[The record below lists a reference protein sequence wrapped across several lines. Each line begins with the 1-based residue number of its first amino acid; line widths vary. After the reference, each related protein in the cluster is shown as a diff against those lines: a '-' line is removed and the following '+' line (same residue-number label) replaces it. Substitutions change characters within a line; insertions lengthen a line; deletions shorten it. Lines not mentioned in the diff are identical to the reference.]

1 MLRWIEINC
10 IEKAKKWS
18 LTWTRWRN
26 ERIIVRSSY
35 FFLFLPLSKETSY
48 LRRKKPIY
56 KTESII
62 SRPGFTSTP
71 FQFSFVSTID
81 GLYGRIS
88 KGNWFP
94 SRMKI
99 ISIWLSKTYVMNR
112 NDRYQLFLLTLICLF
127 PFSPPCP
134 LYLLTLF
141 SRTDLSEVLESQL
154 KTDVML
160 VAGSLAS
167 HLHTVRTMANHL
179 NKTKSTLVLIDGVGD
194 VLNEAVSWPSL
205 LRNFFVVC
213 CVSNCIRWPLT
224 LLTCF
229 PDRRTI
235 YLTRIGVSS

>member
-26 ERIIVRSSY
+26 ERIILRSSY
-35 FFLFLPLSKETSY
+35 FFLFLSLSKETSY

-127 PFSPPCP
+127 PFSPPLSSVSAYVFQPNRSKWSAGISAQNWRHACCREFGITFAHSP
-134 LYLLTLF
+134 DNGESFEQDEIDTRPYRWSRRRPQRGCKLALSIKEFFCRLLC
-141 SRTDLSEVLESQL
+141 
-154 KTDVML
+154 K
-160 VAGSLAS
+160 
-167 HLHTVRTMANHL
+167 
-179 NKTKSTLVLIDGVGD
+179 
-194 VLNEAVSWPSL
+194 
-205 LRNFFVVC
+205 
-213 CVSNCIRWPLT
+213 
-224 LLTCF
+224 
-229 PDRRTI
+229 
-235 YLTRIGVSS
+235 